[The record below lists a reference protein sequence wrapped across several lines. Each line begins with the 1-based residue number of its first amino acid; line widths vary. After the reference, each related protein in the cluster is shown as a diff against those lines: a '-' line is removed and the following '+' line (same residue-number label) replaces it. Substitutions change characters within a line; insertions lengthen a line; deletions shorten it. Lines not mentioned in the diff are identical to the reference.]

1 MRQQTR
7 RVRAVAAALSCNAGY
22 VDAVGFLSLNG
33 FFVSFM
39 SGNSTQLGVGI
50 AEVSIDA
57 LIAFGLIAVFVL
69 GVTAGA
75 VAARN
80 GAARAVMWL
89 VALVLVLA
97 AIMGSLQQA
106 GIAGALVAFA
116 MGAVNSTFAHDGG
129 LPVGLTYMTGTL
141 VRVGQSLAML
151 PTRGHRLDWLPYALH
166 WLALIL
172 GATLGAIAQRTFGL
186 EALWLSAVAMCALAI
201 ASPLG
206 RER

>member
-22 VDAVGFLSLNG
+22 VDAVGYLSLGG

-50 AEVSIDA
+50 AAVSIDA
-57 LIAFGLIAVFVL
+57 LIAFGLIGVFVL

-75 VAARN
+75 VAARH
-80 GAARAVMWL
+80 GSSRAVMRL
-89 VALVLVLA
+89 VALVLLLA

-106 GIAGALVAFA
+106 GFAGALVAFA
-116 MGAVNSTFAHDGG
+116 MGAVNSTFAHEGG

-141 VRVGQSLAML
+141 VRVGQALATL
-151 PTRGHRLDWLPYALH
+151 PAAGHRLDWLPYALH
-166 WLALIL
+166 WLALIA
-172 GATLGAIAQRTFGL
+172 GATVGAIAQRLFGL
-186 EALWLSAVAMCALAI
+186 EALWLSAVAMFALAI
-201 ASPLG
+201 WSPLG
-206 RER
+206 REH